1 MERRGYMVYQGYL
14 DGHEQEIERGEPFIV
29 EVRDMGTLSRMGG

>member
-1 MERRGYMVYQGYL
+1 MVYQGYL